1 LKGSRR
7 YDNQPLLAAVLRLVS
22 QHKME
27 RTVTLLA
34 FDHEIVRRAKAL
46 APRLRTAAT
55 FAIPGRG
62 HLTARAIISAIERAE
77 ADEAALH
84 YGLAT
89 RRTVAALHERGI
101 SVVVWTANSKLIM
114 RRMLAVGVDAMMTN
128 YPNRLVEVLASNAG
142 KRD

>member
-1 LKGSRR
+1 M
-7 YDNQPLLAAVLRLVS
+7 LALIGEQRV
-22 QHKME
+22 E
-27 RTVTLLA
+27 RAVTLLS
-34 FDHEIVRRAKAL
+34 FDHEIIRRVKVA

-62 HLTARAIISAIERAE
+62 DLTARAIISAVERAS

-101 SVVVWTANSKLIM
+101 SVAVWTANSKVIM
-114 RRMLAVGVDAMMTN
+114 RRLLAVGVDAIMTN
-128 YPNRLVEVLASNAG
+128 YPNRLAAVLAA
-142 KRD
+142 RVI